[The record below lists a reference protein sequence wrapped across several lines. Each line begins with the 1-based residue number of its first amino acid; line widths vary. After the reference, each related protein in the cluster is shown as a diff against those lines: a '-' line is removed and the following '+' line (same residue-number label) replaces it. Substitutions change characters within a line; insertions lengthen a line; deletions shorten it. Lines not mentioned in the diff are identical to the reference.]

1 VIRRAILVAAGLL
14 AAIPAGGAPALAP
27 PGASSC
33 SGCHGP
39 GANSRAMPPLR
50 GRKAEEIVT
59 AMAEF
64 RGGARPATVMDRIAK
79 GFSEDEIR
87 AIAAWL
93 AEQTP

>member
-1 VIRRAILVAAGLL
+1 
-14 AAIPAGGAPALAP
+14 
-27 PGASSC
+27 
-33 SGCHGP
+33 
-39 GANSRAMPPLR
+39 MPPLR

-64 RGGARPATVMDRIAK
+64 RSGSRPATVMDRIVK
-79 GFSEDEIR
+79 GFSDDEIR